1 MRHVGH
7 VMLKLI
13 QVVGYMFGIKA
24 SSCAEILGVNVTNGR
39 EVGKFLKF
47 LVVLRGMPSSLKPPY
62 SQGTCC
68 SRPGTDSI
76 HGAVYCNLFPWHGC
90 KLMDPISHSLL
101 ACSVQCAELLLLR
114 FQGVWMMRSVV
125 S

>member
-1 MRHVGH
+1 MRHVCH

-24 SSCAEILGVNVTNGR
+24 SSCAEILGVNVTNGCQ
-39 EVGKFLKF
+39 VGKFL
-47 LVVLRGMPSSLKPPY
+47 VVPRGMLPWSVKPPH
-62 SQGTCC
+62 SRGICC

-101 ACSVQCAELLLLR
+101 ACSVQCAELLLSR
-114 FQGVWMMRSVV
+114 FQGFG
-125 S
+125 